1 MCFRQLFKRI
11 PSFSKTGRCSLA
23 CLNVAQALGVVND
36 NIFKFTMVFLLIE
49 VLGAAEASS
58 ILSATGAIY
67 VIPFLLFSSYA
78 GILADRLSKQ
88 KLLVFMKG
96 VEVLVMGIAILA
108 FATRVPWL
116 CYGLL
121 FILAIHSAV
130 MSPSKYGMIP
140 ELVSQHVVP
149 RANGLITS
157 TSYLAIIFGTFLASF
172 LTETTHSQ
180 FTWVACICFMIAIGG
195 FLAALGIKKTPEQ
208 AKKIKAHP
216 FFLKEIYYTL
226 RIASLTPHLVT
237 AIFSSAFFLFVG
249 AFTQLNVIPFAIQ
262 TLHLSEIAGGY
273 LFLVSALGIAL
284 GAFLAG
290 KLARYKTALGLSCV
304 ACLGI
309 AINFLFLS
317 ITTSLPLVI
326 ISLVLIGAFGGLFA
340 VPFDTFIQLNSK
352 DERRGQMIAAANF
365 FSFTGVF
372 IASLL
377 LYVFSQ
383 FLELSSANG
392 FAAVAALT
400 LLVFLILISRLSE
413 FFFSFLAKVFFFFF
427 SPCRIELSA
436 LESNLSAIL
445 VLEKASFRKAFFLAS
460 QFPTMHFLFPS
471 NRFKQSWY
479 CRLIYSLHT
488 APKGLDTQE
497 LIAYAQTQL
506 LPERPICVFFRK
518 TFQIPTSAIYG
529 WIELFQTK
537 PLVFFIRFY
546 KERTGWICRLEKKD

>member
-1 MCFRQLFKRI
+1 MRFKQLFKRI

-36 NIFKFTMVFLLIE
+36 NIFKFTMVFLLIKI
-49 VLGAAEASS
+49 LGAAEASS

-96 VEVLVMGIAILA
+96 VEVLAMGIAIIA
-108 FATRVPWL
+108 FAARVPWL
-116 CYGLL
+116 CYSLL

-172 LTETTHSQ
+172 LTEKTHSQ
-180 FTWVACICFMIAIGG
+180 FTWVACICFIIAIGG
-195 FLAALGIKKTPEQ
+195 LFAALGIKRTPEQ
-208 AKKIKAHP
+208 ATKVKAHP

-226 RIASLTPHLVT
+226 KIASLTPHLVT

-262 TLHLSEIAGGY
+262 TLHLSEVAGGY
-273 LFLVSALGIAL
+273 LFLVSALGIAA

-290 KLARYKTALGLSCV
+290 KLSRYKTALGLSCL

-309 AINFLFLS
+309 AINFFFLS
-317 ITTSLPLVI
+317 ITKSLPFAV
-326 ISLVLIGAFGGLFA
+326 ISLILIGAFGGLFA

-400 LLVFLILISRLSE
+400 FLVFLVLISRLSE
-413 FFFSFLAKVFFFFF
+413 FFFSLLSKVFFFFSSVCRVDF
-427 SPCRIELSA
+427 S
-436 LESNLSAIL
+436 
-445 VLEKASFRKAFFLAS
+445 VLEGTSSPIFILERASFRKAFFLAGK
-460 QFPTMHFLFPS
+460 FPMMHFLFPS
-471 NRFKQSWY
+471 NRSKQPWY
-479 CRLIYSLHT
+479 CRFVYSLY
-488 APKGLDTQE
+488 AVPKGLNTQE
-497 LIAYAQTQL
+497 LIAYAQSQL
-506 LPERPICVFFRK
+506 LPNRPICLFFREN
-518 TFQIPTSAIYG
+518 FPIPASAICG
-529 WIELFQTK
+529 WMELFQTK
-537 PLVFFIRFY
+537 PLVFFVRFY
-546 KERTGWICRLEKKD
+546 KDKTGWVCRLEKRE

>member
-1 MCFRQLFKRI
+1 MRFRQLFKRI
-11 PSFSKTGRCSLA
+11 PSFSKTGLCSLA

-49 VLGAAEASS
+49 TLGAAEASS

-96 VEVLVMGIAILA
+96 IEVLAMGIAIVA
-108 FATRVPWL
+108 FAARVPWL
-116 CYGLL
+116 CYSLL

-140 ELVSQHVVP
+140 ELVSQHAVP

-180 FTWVACICFMIAIGG
+180 FTWVACICFMIAVGG
-195 FLAALGIKKTPEQ
+195 FFAALGIKKTPEQ
-208 AKKIKAHP
+208 ATKVKAHP

-226 RIASLTPHLVT
+226 KIASLTPHLVT

-273 LFLVSALGIAL
+273 LFLVSALGIAA

-290 KLARYKTALGLSCV
+290 KLSRYKTALGFSCV

-317 ITTSLPLVI
+317 ITKSLPLVV
-326 ISLVLIGAFGGLFA
+326 ISLILIGAFGGLFA

-377 LYVFSQ
+377 LYIFSQ
-383 FLELSSANG
+383 FLELSSASG
-392 FAAVAALT
+392 FAAIAALT
-400 LLVFLILISRLSE
+400 LLVFLVLISRLSE
-413 FFFSFLAKVFFFFF
+413 FFFSFLAKIFFFF
-427 SPCRIELSA
+427 SSPCRTEFSA
-436 LESNLSAIL
+436 LEANPSPIFI
-445 VLEKASFRKAFFLAS
+445 LEKASFRKAFFLAAK
-460 QFPTMHFLFPS
+460 FPMMHFLLSS
-471 NRFKQSWY
+471 NRSKQPWY
-479 CRLIYSLHT
+479 CRLVYSLHA

-506 LPERPICVFFRK
+506 LPERPICLFFRK
-518 TFQIPTSAIYG
+518 TFQIPTSAVYG
-529 WIELFQTK
+529 WVELFQTK
-537 PLVFFIRFY
+537 PLVFFVRFY
-546 KERTGWICRLEKKD
+546 KEEAGWVCKLEKKD

>member
-1 MCFRQLFKRI
+1 M
-11 PSFSKTGRCSLA
+11 A
-23 CLNVAQALGVVND
+23 CLNLAQALGVVND

-49 VLGAAEASS
+49 TLGDMKASF

-96 VEVLVMGIAILA
+96 IEVLAMGIAIVA
-108 FATRVPWL
+108 FAARVPWL
-116 CYGLL
+116 CYSLL
-121 FILAIHSAV
+121 FILAVHSAV

-140 ELVSQHVVP
+140 ELVSQHMVP

-157 TSYLAIIFGTFLASF
+157 ASYLAIIFGTFLASF
-172 LTETTHSQ
+172 LTEKTHSQ
-180 FTWVACICFMIAIGG
+180 FTWIACICFMIALGG
-195 FLAALGIKKTPEQ
+195 FFAALGIKKTPAQ
-208 AKKIKAHP
+208 ATRIKAHP

-226 RIASLTPHLVT
+226 KIASLTPHLVT
-237 AIFSSAFFLFVG
+237 AIFSSAFFLFIG

-262 TLHLSEIAGGY
+262 TLHLSKIAGGY
-273 LFLVSALGIAL
+273 LFLVSALGIAA

-290 KLARYKTALGLSCV
+290 KLSKYKTSLGLSCV

-317 ITTSLPLVI
+317 ITTSLPLVV
-326 ISLVLIGAFGGLFA
+326 ISLILIGAFGGLFA

-383 FLELSSANG
+383 FLELSSASG

-400 LLVFLILISRLSE
+400 LLVFLVLISRLSE
-413 FFFSFLAKVFFFFF
+413 FFFSFVAKVFFFFS
-427 SPCRIELSA
+427 SPCRTEFSA
-436 LESNLSAIL
+436 LEINLSSIFI
-445 VLEKASFRKAFFLAS
+445 LEKPSFRKAFFLAS
-460 QFPTMHFLFPS
+460 KFPMMHFLFPS
-471 NRFKQSWY
+471 NRSKQPWY
-479 CRLIYSLHT
+479 YRFVYSLHA
-488 APKGLDTQE
+488 APKGLDIRE

-506 LPERPICVFFRK
+506 LPERPICLFFRK
-518 TFQIPTSAIYG
+518 TFQIPTAAIYG
-529 WIELFQTK
+529 WIELFQTE
-537 PLVFFIRFY
+537 PLVFFVRFY
-546 KERTGWICRLEKKD
+546 KEKTGWVCKLEKKD

>member
-1 MCFRQLFKRI
+1 MRFKQLFKKI
-11 PSFSKTGRCSLA
+11 PSFSKTGRSSLA
-23 CLNVAQALGVVND
+23 CLNLAQALGVVND

-49 VLGAAEASS
+49 TLGAIKASS

-96 VEVLVMGIAILA
+96 IEVFAMGIAIVA
-108 FATRVPWL
+108 FAARVPWL

-140 ELVSQHVVP
+140 ELVSQYMVP

-172 LTETTHSQ
+172 LTKATHRQ
-180 FTWVACICFMIAIGG
+180 FTWVACICFMIAVGG
-195 FLAALGIKKTPEQ
+195 FFAALGIKKTPEQ
-208 AKKIKAHP
+208 ATKIKAQP

-226 RIASLTPHLVT
+226 KIASLTPHLVT
-237 AIFSSAFFLFVG
+237 AIFSSAFFLFIG

-273 LFLVSALGIAL
+273 LFLVSALGIAA

-290 KLARYKTALGLSCV
+290 KLSKYKTSLGLSCV

-317 ITTSLPLVI
+317 ITTSLPLVVI
-326 ISLVLIGAFGGLFA
+326 ALILIGAFGGLFA
-340 VPFDTFIQLNSK
+340 VPFDTFIQLHSK

-383 FLELSSANG
+383 FLELSSANS

-400 LLVFLILISRLSE
+400 LLVFLVLISRLSE
-413 FFFSFLAKVFFFFF
+413 FFFSFIAKIFFFFS
-427 SPCRIELSA
+427 SPCRIEFPV
-436 LESNLSAIL
+436 LETNLSAIFI
-445 VLEKASFRKAFFLAS
+445 LEKASFRKAFFLAS
-460 QFPTMHFLFPS
+460 KFPMMHFIFPS
-471 NRFKQSWY
+471 NRSKQPWY
-479 CRLIYSLHT
+479 CRFVYSLHA

-506 LPERPICVFFRK
+506 LPEKPICLFFRK
-518 TFQIPTSAIYG
+518 IFQIPTSAIYG
-529 WIELFQTK
+529 WIELFQTE
-537 PLVFFIRFY
+537 PLVFFVRFY
-546 KERTGWICRLEKKD
+546 KEKTGWVCKLEKKD